1 MAGNAI
7 RSPNISGMGFSLA
20 AVDTYPQNQVISI
33 TLNYAD
39 RRFTGRGTVR
49 SAKPLSDGRQGTASA
64 A

>member
-1 MAGNAI
+1 
-7 RSPNISGMGFSLA
+7 MGFSLA